1 MNQHVETIHEGVHY
15 PCSQWDYKG
24 TTNEEAINEL
34 FYYSCNI
41 CEYKATDKGHPKSQ
55 VKSNHE
61 CICNPYSQCDY
72 ITTNEGNFKKHDK
85 A

>member
-1 MNQHVETIHEGVHY
+1 MSQHVEISHEGIHY

-61 CICNPYSQCDY
+61 CNVI
-72 ITTNEGNFKKHDK
+72 I
-85 A
+85 